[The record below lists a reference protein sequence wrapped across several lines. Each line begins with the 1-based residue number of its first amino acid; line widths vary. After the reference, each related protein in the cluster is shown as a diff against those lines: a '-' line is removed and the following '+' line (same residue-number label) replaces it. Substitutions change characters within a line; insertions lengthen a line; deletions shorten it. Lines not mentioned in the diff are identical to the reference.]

1 MAINKLGGQVA
12 GVNPLI
18 TAVASMAPKNNYRT
32 FPQLVQSTILCF
44 RQLTKR
50 TYE

>member
-32 FPQLVQSTILCF
+32 FPQTGAVNDPLFQTVNETNL
-44 RQLTKR
+44 
-50 TYE
+50 